1 LYTLSTPFLAGKGAG
16 APVTSLD
23 PKGEEFTKLKERIL
37 LLERVILHTIG
48 FELSVDHP
56 YKFLVEQIKKLIHT
70 RQLEYITPPK
80 NLTSS
85 QIMSKMLNE
94 LVQYSMNFANDSVH
108 TSLCLQFSPQL
119 IATSC
124 VYLAGHFAKVQTT
137 NNKKTWLEILT
148 ACPPAA
154 AAQQQQGEQ
163 QQQDAEALCSICGQ
177 IIELIVDRRGTTTD
191 VKAFENIRAN
201 LERLKEAAATGQGG
215 AGPGGAVNRPVRAP
229 PSPRPPPP
237 PGGKPP
243 PPPAA
248 AAAPS
253 NESAAKRQRTS

>member
-1 LYTLSTPFLAGKGAG
+1 MKTSLITLYHLPAGKGAG
-16 APVTSLD
+16 APSLD

-70 RQLEYITPPK
+70 RQLEYRTPPR
-80 NLTSS
+80 NLAPP

-108 TSLCLQFSPQL
+108 TSLCLQFSPPL

-124 VYLAGHFAKVQTT
+124 VYLAGHFAKVQPT
-137 NNKKTWLEILT
+137 NKKTWLEIL
-148 ACPPAA
+148 ACPE
-154 AAQQQQGEQ
+154 GE
-163 QQQDAEALCSICGQ
+163 AEALSSICGQ
-177 IIELIVDRRGTTTD
+177 IIELIVDRRGTTD
-191 VKAFENIRAN
+191 VKAFESIRAD
-201 LERLKEAAATGQGG
+201 LDRLNKEA
-215 AGPGGAVNRPVRAP
+215 GPVLRSP

-243 PPPAA
+243 PPAPAD
-248 AAAPS
+248 
-253 NESAAKRQRTS
+253 ESASKRQRIS